1 MYSSTYQTD
10 MMCFITYLLTV
21 EELAGLYCIGSEH
34 AANFLYDLSRLS

>member
-10 MMCFITYLLTV
+10 MMCFITA
-21 EELAGLYCIGSEH
+21 EELAGLYYCIGSEH

>member
-10 MMCFITYLLTV
+10 MMCFIIITV
-21 EELAGLYCIGSEH
+21 EELAGLYYCIGSEH